1 MFRAPFVARFR
12 EGMPCFPFKVYS
24 DLPKRCFGKKQD
36 NKLLINWPTGDV
48 NVMMFDVQLLKKKE
62 NNVHL

>member
-1 MFRAPFVARFR
+1 
-12 EGMPCFPFKVYS
+12 MPCFPFKVYS

-48 NVMMFDVQLLKKKE
+48 NVMMFDVQLLKKKGKQRSPIGQHPSDPS
-62 NNVHL
+62 V